1 MVLGKVHD
9 NWNEHWEGFLFVRL
23 QDVQEVVIL
32 KETHSSVGN
41 LQVIT
46 TNALHNA
53 LEEALDQRRNL
64 LDLANLEHLLEF
76 GQEERL
82 LYTIREGPILE

>member
-9 NWNEHWEGFLFVRL
+9 NWNEHWEGFRFVRL

-53 LEEALDQRRNL
+53 LEEALDQRLNL